1 MQPVVFDE
9 PYEFI
14 PPYRGT
20 FWARLFRLYL
30 KRHLRREYGI
40 AHSECRGL
48 EKLRQSL
55 DAGHGIVLAPNHCR
69 PADPMAMGLLSQA
82 LNFNLFSMAS
92 WHVFKA
98 SRMTAIVARRLGAFS
113 VYREGM
119 DRQALNCAIEILENA
134 TRPLVIFPEGV
145 ITRTNDRL
153 GVLMEGTAFI
163 ARSAAKRREKQ
174 TPAGKVVIHP
184 VALRYQFQGDLEATL
199 APVLAD
205 IESRLSWQPQ
215 QSLSLISRIRKVG
228 TALLTLKEVE
238 YLEEPQ
244 TGSLYKRLERLI
256 DQILMPL
263 EQEWLKGNSTGDVIA
278 RVKALRS
285 AILPDMVKSE
295 LPEEERQRRWR
306 QLEQVYLAQSLSFY
320 PRDYV
325 LPSSPPERLLETV
338 ERFEEDL
345 TDHVRVH
352 GPMKL
357 IMEVGDAIEVSPHRA
372 KGEKTDPVMQ
382 ELESSLKTML
392 HGLAEELAQER
403 APKVRREEREE
414 KAPSLALAMR

>member
-1 MQPVVFDE
+1 MQQVVFDE
-9 PYEFI
+9 PYQFI
-14 PPYRGT
+14 PPYRGA
-20 FWARLFRLYL
+20 FWARLFRFFLRGYL
-30 KRHLRREYGI
+30 KRNYGI
-40 AHSECRGL
+40 THSECRGL
-48 EKLRQSL
+48 ERLRKSL
-55 DAGHGIVLAPNHCR
+55 NAGHGIVLAPNHCR
-69 PADPMAMGLLSQA
+69 PADPLAMGLLA
-82 LNFNLFSMAS
+82 EAMNINLFSMAS
-92 WHVFKA
+92 WHVFK
-98 SRMTAIVARRLGAFS
+98 SGWLTSFVARRLGAFS

-119 DRQALNCAIEILENA
+119 DRQAINAAIEILENA
-134 TRPLVIFPEGV
+134 IRPLVIFPEGV

-174 TPAGKVVIHP
+174 TPPGKVVIHP
-184 VALRYQFQGDLEATL
+184 VAMRYQFHGDLEATL
-199 APVLAD
+199 TPVLTN
-205 IESRLSWQPQ
+205 IETRLSWRPQ
-215 QSLSLISRIRKVG
+215 QQVSLIRRIRKLG

-238 YLEEPQ
+238 YLGEPQ
-244 TGSLYKRLERLI
+244 TGSIYKRLERLI
-256 DQILMPL
+256 DQLLVPL
-263 EQEWLKGNSTGDVIA
+263 EQEWLKGNSAGDVIA

-295 LPEEERQRRWR
+295 LPEDERERRWR

-345 TDHVRVH
+345 TDRVRVH

-357 IMEVGDAIEVSPHRA
+357 IIEVGDAIEVAPQRP

-382 ELESSLKTML
+382 ELETSLKSML
-392 HGLAEELAQER
+392 HALAEELAQER
-403 APKVRREEREE
+403 KRTGQHEET
-414 KAPSLALAMR
+414 ANPSPIAI

>member
-1 MQPVVFDE
+1 MQQVVIDE
-9 PYEFI
+9 PYQFI

-20 FWARLFRLYL
+20 LWARLFRPFLARYL
-30 KRHLRREYGI
+30 RKEHGI
-40 AHSECRGL
+40 TESECRGL
-48 EKLRQSL
+48 EKLRSSL

-69 PADPMAMGLLSQA
+69 PADPMAMGLLAQA
-82 LNFNLFSMAS
+82 MHISLFSMAS

-98 SRMTAIVARRLGAFS
+98 DWLTAFVIRRLGAFS

-119 DRQALNCAIEILENA
+119 DRQAINCAIEILENA
-134 TRPLVIFPEGV
+134 VRPLVIFPEGV

-174 TPAGKVVIHP
+174 TPSGKVVIHP
-184 VALRYQFQGDLEATL
+184 VAMRYQFHGDLEATL
-199 APVLAD
+199 VPVLTD
-205 IESRLSWQPQ
+205 IETRLSWRPQ
-215 QSLSLISRIRKVG
+215 QSRALINRIRKLG

-244 TGSLYKRLERLI
+244 TGSLYKRLDRLI
-256 DQILMPL
+256 DKLLVPL
-263 EQEWLKGNSTGDVIA
+263 EEEWLKGNGTGNVVS

-285 AILPDMVKSE
+285 AILPDMVKND
-295 LPEEERQRRWR
+295 LPEDERQRRWR

-345 TDHVRVH
+345 TDRVRVH

-357 IMEVGDAIEVSPHRA
+357 IIEVGDAIEVSPQRS

-382 ELESSLKTML
+382 ELETSLKAML
-392 HGLAEELAQER
+392 DRLAEELAQER
-403 APKVRREEREE
+403 AQITAERG
-414 KAPSLALAMR
+414 A